1 MNKIFKVIW
10 SKARNCYVV
19 VSELA
24 KSHDDGHVRRSRS
37 GCCRKAAVLA
47 AFVLTTSLVAG
58 PVLAADSKGN
68 INNVVTIN
76 NNQPDRSAMD
86 GNNTLNGTNNVVYG
100 IGNTADKSGAVI
112 VGEKS
117 KGDKDSV
124 VIGDGAQSNAEN
136 QIIIGHGEANGSAIG
151 SIIIGNT
158 DNTVNTSQSVLIG
171 NNTKANGSGQGIV
184 IIGNGAIADS
194 NAAGYYIDKGTYIPA
209 GIVLGE
215 YSYSNT
221 RAGKDG
227 YLSDRKGDKPS
238 TAFTDEYWNAVW
250 KATAN
255 PMAIGNA
262 DTDANGKGEE
272 HNGHGVLTRQIT
284 GVAAGT
290 DLTDAVNVAQLKAAV
305 AQFSGG
311 GSGTGGSGVHDYSVN
326 SVDSANDSNYNNTG
340 ATGSNAL
347 AAGVSASATGAHSVA
362 VGNGAQAVGQDSIA
376 LGTNAKADGIGATAI
391 GQYNTASGQN
401 SLAFGGGY
409 NKDQKG
415 NTASGVAS
423 VAFGEG
429 TQAIAEGTLA
439 FGENTQAGSTEKD
452 KTGNPLGQ
460 NSVAFGNGTKATG
473 GRSLAFGERT
483 LASANDAT
491 AFGNESVA
499 SDTGADSLW
508 QQEQGNRAVRYG
520 LWGTDGCQW

>member
-24 KSHDDGHVRRSRS
+24 KSHDDGHVRRRRS

-47 AFVLTTSLVAG
+47 AFVLTTSLSAV
-58 PVLAADSKGN
+58 PVWAADGNGVWAADSNGN
-68 INNVVTIN
+68 IVIGGGKANAAGSIV
-76 NNQPDRSAMD
+76 
-86 GNNTLNGTNNVVYG
+86 
-100 IGNTADKSGAVI
+100 IGNSEAIAD
-112 VGEKS
+112 
-117 KGDKDSV
+117 
-124 VIGDGAQSNAEN
+124 
-136 QIIIGHGEANGSAIG
+136 
-151 SIIIGNT
+151 
-158 DNTVNTSQSVLIG
+158 TSQSVIIG
-171 NNTKANGSGQGIV
+171 NYAKANGSGQGIIV
-184 IIGNGAIADS
+184 IGNGAMADS
-194 NAAGYYIDKGTYIPA
+194 NAAGYTDNGTYIPA

-221 RAGKDG
+221 RAGKEG
-227 YLSDRKGDKPS
+227 FLSDRKGDKPS
-238 TAFTDEYWNAVW
+238 TAFTDDYWNAVW

-262 DTDANGKGEE
+262 DTDASGKGQGQ
-272 HNGHGVLTRQIT
+272 NGHGVLTRQIT

-311 GSGTGGSGVHDYSVN
+311 GSGTGGSGVHDYSVK
-326 SVDSANDSNYNNTG
+326 SVKPDTDTNYNNKG
-340 ATGSNAL
+340 ATGDNAL

-376 LGTNAKADGIGATAI
+376 LGINAKADGIGATAI

-429 TQAIAEGTLA
+429 PQAIAEGTLA

-452 KTGNPLGQ
+452 NQGNKALLPTRGPQPL
-460 NSVAFGNGTKATG
+460 ATG
-473 GRSLAFGERT
+473 TRLPVSTPRLGVAET
-483 LASANDAT
+483 KWWT
-491 AFGNESVA
+491 ARKSVP
-499 SDTGADSLW
+499 
-508 QQEQGNRAVRYG
+508 
-520 LWGTDGCQW
+520 